1 MSHFA
6 NADEVDSSFDLQQT
20 EKFKHLYMLI
30 KQYSCAHSLHYRH
43 INNSAGTAKHHDPF
57 FNAHR
62 AGLAFYGYNPLHYT
76 DPAYAIYLPLRPALT
91 VSTTVV
97 ALQQVYGNDIVS
109 YGGKRTATH
118 ACMTATIPFGYY
130 E

>member
-6 NADEVDSSFDLQQT
+6 NADEVDTTLDVQQT
-20 EKFKHLYMLI
+20 EKFKHMYAVI
-30 KQYSCAHSLHYRH
+30 KQYACATSLHYRH
-43 INNSAGTAKHHDPF
+43 INNSAGTAKQHDPF

-76 DPAYAIYLPLRPALT
+76 DPAYAIFVPLQPALT
-91 VSTTVV
+91 VCTTVV
-97 ALQQVYGNDIVS
+97 ALQHLHAQDIVS
-109 YGGKRTATH
+109 YGGKRTAPQT
-118 ACMTATIPFGYY
+118 CTTATIPFGYY